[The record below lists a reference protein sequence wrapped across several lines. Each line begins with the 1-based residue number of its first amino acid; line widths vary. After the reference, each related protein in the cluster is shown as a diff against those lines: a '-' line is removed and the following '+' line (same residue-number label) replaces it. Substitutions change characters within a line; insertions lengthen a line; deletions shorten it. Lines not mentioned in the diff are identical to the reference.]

1 MRPAL
6 RLRLAIVALPLALGC
21 GEQASDSAA
30 ARPEI
35 EAMLLEYLPRLGEAY
50 AGNDPSS
57 VEGLA
62 AAREI
67 AAIEKRLRDIRLEG
81 RTLEPTFRSLDIEE
95 IKVWGYA
102 NAYVTTREV
111 WDIRTFATGTDQL
124 LTEQKDQRNRV
135 KYQLKKIDGRWM
147 VLFRTILEQ

>member
-1 MRPAL
+1 
-6 RLRLAIVALPLALGC
+6 
-21 GEQASDSAA
+21 
-30 ARPEI
+30 
-35 EAMLLEYLPRLGEAY
+35 MLLEYLPRLGEAY